1 MKLIGRNLLITE
13 VKEEIKTSSGLLL
26 SSEDVSKFRYSKGV
40 VENVGSEVSCINV
53 GDEIYY
59 DKGNGYKMII
69 HDENYTLIQESAVV
83 VVL

>member
-40 VENVGSEVSCINV
+40 VDNVGS
-53 GDEIYY
+53 
-59 DKGNGYKMII
+59 
-69 HDENYTLIQESAVV
+69 
-83 VVL
+83 

>member
-13 VKEEIKTSSGLLL
+13 IKEEVKTSSGLLL
-26 SSEDVSKFRYSKGV
+26 STEDVSKFRYSKGRV
-40 VENVGSEVSCINV
+40 DSVGSDVNIIDA

-59 DKGNGYKMII
+59 DKSNSHKMII
-69 HDENYTLIQESAVV
+69 NDEKYTIIQESSVV